1 MRTKLVLFDI
11 DHTLVDVLRFHEPA
25 YGEVLERAFRITAAL
40 REVAFSGKT
49 TPNILRELAL
59 RHGVDEQRLERALP
73 AVIDD
78 FDRAVLTRL
87 EPDLRPYVLPGV
99 VALLGC
105 LNGRGQV
112 LGVVTGNPPE
122 IGRAVLE
129 RALLLRY
136 FSVFAF
142 GTEARER
149 SELVALAAAKAAAQ
163 FGHDFAPRDVVVVG
177 DSPHDVIAGK
187 RYGARTVAIGTGLSD
202 RHELE
207 QAQPDLFF
215 ADCEQA
221 ARICEA
227 ISGTIGPRARI
238 ARALSR

>member
-1 MRTKLVLFDI
+1 MKAKLVLFDI

-25 YGEVLERAFRITAAL
+25 YAEVLERAFGITAAL
-40 REVAFSGKT
+40 HEVAFSGKT

-59 RHGVDEQRLERALP
+59 RHGLDEVTLERALP
-73 AVIDD
+73 AIIDD
-78 FDRAVLTRL
+78 FDRAVLARL

-99 VALLGC
+99 VPLLGC
-105 LNGRGQV
+105 LNARGHA

-163 FGHDFAPRDVVVVG
+163 FRRAFAPRDVVVVG

-202 RHELE
+202 RHDLE
-207 QAQPDLFF
+207 EAQPDLLF
-215 ADCEQA
+215 ADCEQY

-227 ISGTIGPRARI
+227 ISGTVGPRMRI
-238 ARALSR
+238 PRVLTR